1 MKTYPIDSTFTVKD
15 LMQVLEDMDPLA
27 PVMVA
32 VQPMGWPLE
41 HSITGIVSDCNGI
54 VYLAA
59 SEECKYLSEEAKEAF
74 EVAGIPFQAD
84 R

>member
-15 LMQVLEDMDPLA
+15 LMKVLEDMDPLA

-32 VQPMGWPLE
+32 VQPMWPLE
-41 HSITGIVSDCNGI
+41 YGITGVVCDCNDT

-59 SEECKYLSEEAKEAF
+59 SEKYECLSKEAKEAF

>member
-15 LMQVLEDMDPLA
+15 LMEVLEDMDPLA

-32 VQPMGWPLE
+32 VQPMWPLE

-74 EVAGIPFQAD
+74 EVAGIPFETN

>member
-1 MKTYPIDSTFTVKD
+1 MKTYPIDSTLTVKD

-32 VQPMGWPLE
+32 VQPMWPLE
-41 HSITGIVSDCNGI
+41 HGITGVVSDCNGT

-59 SEECKYLSEEAKEAF
+59 SEECEYLSEEAKEAF

>member
-1 MKTYPIDSTFTVKD
+1 
-15 LMQVLEDMDPLA
+15 MQVLEDMDPLA

-32 VQPMGWPLE
+32 VQPMWPLE

-74 EVAGIPFQAD
+74 EVAGIPFEAN

>member
-1 MKTYPIDSTFTVKD
+1 MKTYQIDSTFTVKD
-15 LMQVLEDMDPLA
+15 LMKVLGDMDPLA

-32 VQPMGWPLE
+32 VQPMWPLE

-59 SEECKYLSEEAKEAF
+59 SEKCEYLSEEAKEAF
-74 EVAGIPFQAD
+74 EVAGIPFETN

>member
-1 MKTYPIDSTFTVKD
+1 MGYNSTYTVED
-15 LMQVLEDMDPLA
+15 LMGALSEMDPLA

-32 VQPMGWPLE
+32 VQPMWPLE
-41 HSITGIVSDCNGI
+41 HGITGVVCDCNGT

-59 SEECKYLSEEAKEAF
+59 SEECKWLSEEAKEAF
-74 EVAGIPFQAD
+74 EVAGIPFQAN

>member
-1 MKTYPIDSTFTVKD
+1 
-15 LMQVLEDMDPLA
+15 
-27 PVMVA
+27 MVA
-32 VQPMGWPLE
+32 VQPMWPLE
-41 HSITGIVSDCNGI
+41 HGITGVVCDCNGT

-59 SEECKYLSEEAKEAF
+59 SEKCCWLSEEAKEAF

>member
-15 LMQVLEDMDPLA
+15 LMQD
-27 PVMVA
+27 
-32 VQPMGWPLE
+32 
-41 HSITGIVSDCNGI
+41 
-54 VYLAA
+54 
-59 SEECKYLSEEAKEAF
+59 LSEEAKEAF

>member
-1 MKTYPIDSTFTVKD
+1 MRYNSTYTVED
-15 LMQVLEDMDPLA
+15 LIGTLSEMDPQA

-32 VQPMGWPLE
+32 VQPIWPFE
-41 HSITGIVSDCNGI
+41 HGITGVVCDCNGT

-59 SEECKYLSEEAKEAF
+59 SEKCSWLSEEAKEAF

>member
-1 MKTYPIDSTFTVKD
+1 MGYNSTYTVED
-15 LMQVLEDMDPLA
+15 LMGALSEMDPLA

-32 VQPMGWPLE
+32 VQPMWWPLE
-41 HSITGIVSDCNGI
+41 HSITGVVCDCNGT

-59 SEECKYLSEEAKEAF
+59 SEKCEYLSEEAKEAF

>member
-1 MKTYPIDSTFTVKD
+1 MTRMTSSYTVED
-15 LMQVLEDMDPLA
+15 LIGALEEMDLQA

-32 VQPMGWPLE
+32 VQPMWPLE
-41 HSITGIVSDCNGI
+41 HSITGVVCDCNGI

-59 SEECKYLSEEAKEAF
+59 SEKCEYLSEEAKEAF
-74 EVAGIPFQAD
+74 KVAGIPFQAD

>member
-15 LMQVLEDMDPLA
+15 LMQVLEDMDPMS

-32 VQPMGWPLE
+32 VQPSWPLE
-41 HSITGIVSDCNGI
+41 HGITGIVSDCNGI

-59 SEECKYLSEEAKEAF
+59 SEKSVYLSQEAEE
-74 EVAGIPFQAD
+74 AGIPFSD

>member
-1 MKTYPIDSTFTVKD
+1 MEYNSTYTVED
-15 LMQVLEDMDPLA
+15 LMGALSEMDPLA

-32 VQPMGWPLE
+32 IQPMWWPLE

-59 SEECKYLSEEAKEAF
+59 SEEGKYLSEEAKEAF

>member
-1 MKTYPIDSTFTVKD
+1 MEYNSTYTVKD
-15 LMQVLEDMDPLA
+15 LMGALSEMDPQA

-32 VQPMGWPLE
+32 VQPMWPLE

-59 SEECKYLSEEAKEAF
+59 SEKCEYLSEEAKEAF

>member
-1 MKTYPIDSTFTVKD
+1 
-15 LMQVLEDMDPLA
+15 MDPQA
-27 PVMVA
+27 PVRVA
-32 VQPMGWPLE
+32 IQPMWWPLE

>member
-1 MKTYPIDSTFTVKD
+1 MGYNSTYTVED
-15 LMQVLEDMDPLA
+15 LMGALSEMDPQA

-32 VQPMGWPLE
+32 VQPMWPLE
-41 HSITGIVSDCNGI
+41 YSITGIVSDCNGI

>member
-1 MKTYPIDSTFTVKD
+1 MEYNSTYTVKD
-15 LMQVLEDMDPLA
+15 LMGALSEMDPQA

-32 VQPMGWPLE
+32 VQPMWPLE

-59 SEECKYLSEEAKEAF
+59 SEECEYLSEEAKDAF
-74 EVAGIPFQAD
+74 ENYGIPFSD